1 VRERSLQVARRSA
14 LPILG
19 GALVAASLPPIGIWP
34 LAIAG
39 VAILSRCLEGMRWGS
54 RLLTGL
60 CAGLGQ
66 FALSLLWALHFSS
79 AGYVVLVV
87 AESLFVALA
96 CALTP
101 PGRGRVPALVGL
113 LVLAEFARQTW
124 PFGGLPM
131 GGIAL
136 GQAAGPLAQ
145 AARLGGPLLV
155 AGVTYLAGIAV
166 GELARRPS
174 MRSIAGLVALLV
186 AGGFVLGGV
195 LAPDGGPNL
204 KTVSVAVVQGGG
216 KRGLDQL
223 QVPASVVYQA
233 ALSPTEQLAGNT
245 QLVLWPEDVVSL
257 AGPLAGS
264 PEEKTLAALSHR
276 LHTTLLAGVTVPVG
290 TSGFLNEIVAFGPKG
305 TIVAVFEKVHRVP
318 FGEYVPFRGF
328 FKHFANLSDIP
339 RDAVP
344 GHGSGMI
351 STPAGPLAVLVSY
364 EVFYPDRARSGVRAG
379 GELIVV
385 PTNTSS
391 YSSDQA
397 PAQEVAASRLQAIS
411 EGRYVLQAAPTGYS
425 AVIDADGN
433 VLTRS
438 DLSAEDVIET
448 KVPLRKGSTP
458 YEQWGDL
465 PLLVLSGLAALA
477 GWALAWRDQRARQV
491 PEPVTR

>member
-1 VRERSLQVARRSA
+1 MKDRLLRIARRSA
-14 LPILG
+14 LPLVG

-54 RLLTGL
+54 RLLAGL

-66 FALSLLWALHFSS
+66 FALGLLWALHFSA

-87 AESLFVALA
+87 AESLFVTVA
-96 CALTP
+96 CTVTP

-113 LVLAEFARQTW
+113 LTLAEYARQSW

-136 GQAAGPLAQ
+136 GQAGGPLAQ
-145 AARLGGPLLV
+145 AARLGGPVLV
-155 AGVTYLAGIAV
+155 AGVTCLAGVAV

-174 MRSIAGLVALLV
+174 MRCVPGLVALVL

-233 ALSPTEQLAGNT
+233 ALSPTEHLASDP

-264 PEEKTLAALSHR
+264 PEEKTLAGLSRR

-290 TSGFLNEIVAFGPKG
+290 STRFLNEIVAFGPQG

-328 FKHFANLSDIP
+328 FQHFANLGDIP

-344 GHGSGMI
+344 GTGSGMI
-351 STPAGPLAVLVSY
+351 STSAGPLAVLVSY

-397 PAQEVAASRLQAIS
+397 PSQEVAASRLQAIS
-411 EGRYVLQAAPTGYS
+411 EGRYLLQAAPTGYS
-425 AVIDADGN
+425 AVIDAHGN
-433 VLTRS
+433 VLARS
-438 DLSAEDVIET
+438 QLSAEDVIET
-448 KVPLRKGSTP
+448 TVPLRKGSTP

-465 PLLVLSGLAALA
+465 PLLVLAGLAALA
-477 GWALAWRDQRARQV
+477 GWALAWRDQRSRQV
-491 PEPVTR
+491 PKPVTR

>member
-1 VRERSLQVARRSA
+1 MDRLLQIARRSI
-14 LPILG
+14 LPLLG
-19 GALVAASLPPIGIWP
+19 GALIAASLPPIGIWP

-39 VAILSRCLEGMRWGS
+39 VALISRCLEGMRWAS
-54 RLLTGL
+54 RLGAGL

-66 FALSLLWALHFSS
+66 FALGLLWALHFST

-87 AESLFVALA
+87 AESLFVAVA
-96 CALTP
+96 CTLTP
-101 PGRGRVPALVGL
+101 PGRGRVAGLVGL
-113 LVLAEFARQTW
+113 LTLAEFGRQSW

-136 GQAAGPLAQ
+136 GQAGGPLAQ
-145 AARLGGPLLV
+145 AARLGGPVLI
-155 AGVTYLAGIAV
+155 AAVTYLTGVAV

-174 MRSIAGLVALLV
+174 MRSVPGLVALLV
-186 AGGFVLGGV
+186 AAGFVLGGV

-204 KTVSVAVVQGGG
+204 ATISVAVVQGGG
-216 KRGLDQL
+216 QRGLDQL

-233 ALSPTEQLAGNT
+233 ALTPTEHLAGAP

-257 AGPLAGS
+257 QGRLVGS
-264 PEEKTLAALSHR
+264 PEEKTLAALSRR

-290 TSGFLNEIVAFGPKG
+290 STQFLNEIVAFGPKG
-305 TIVAVFEKVHRVP
+305 TIVALFEKVHRVP

-339 RDAVP
+339 RDAIP
-344 GHGSGMI
+344 GTGSGMI

-438 DLSAEDVIET
+438 SLSAEDVIET

-465 PLLVLSGLAALA
+465 PLLVLSGLGALA
-477 GWALAWRDQRARQV
+477 GWALAWRDQRARRTAK
-491 PEPVTR
+491 PVTQ